1 MHINRNKKI
10 IYIFIILVIITV
22 MFIFFN
28 FILKKEV
35 TASSN
40 GIDNFPDSYKPYLE
54 ELAKKHPNWTFVALY
69 TNLDW
74 EYVIEN
80 ETEFG
85 KNLVPI
91 NYSDS
96 WKNTTP
102 GQYNV
107 EIDSGWVDSS
117 VQAVEYCMDPRNFL
131 NEVRIFQFETLSYD
145 SNTNNLNSIEK
156 ILYGTEFYE
165 QKVSY
170 LDSNRKYDKYE

>member
-10 IYIFIILVIITV
+10 IYISIILVIITV

-28 FILKKEV
+28 FVLKKEV

-54 ELAKKHPNWTFVALY
+54 ELAKKHPNWTFVAVY